1 MPVRSEPALRL
12 TALRGRAVF
21 VSASIPDPARW
32 VGDFDALEITD
43 AVVAACR
50 AVLTAGG
57 RVVTAAH
64 PTIAPLLLYVASE
77 LPPTGEPQVIVY
89 QSRLFDPVLPSETRR
104 FDEFGVGRLVWT
116 EAAEGERP
124 RPGEWEESLRFM
136 RQAMLG
142 DTNPAAAVFI
152 GGMEGIRKE
161 FEHFVEM
168 FPERPAYPLGRPG
181 GEARHL
187 QPLTSPSLAAL
198 LTSGDVYPA
207 IFRRVVA
214 DLVARLE

>member
-1 MPVRSEPALRL
+1 
-12 TALRGRAVF
+12 VF

-32 VGDFDALEITD
+32 AGDFDALEITD

-57 RVVTAAH
+57 LVVTAAH

-77 LPPTGEPQVIVY
+77 LPPASEPRVVVY
-89 QSRLFDPVLPSETRR
+89 QSLLFDPVLPPATRR
-104 FDEFGVGRLVWT
+104 FHELGVGRLVWT
-116 EAAEGERP
+116 KAAEGERP
-124 RPGEWEESLRFM
+124 RPGKWDESLRLM
-136 RQAMLG
+136 RNAMLH

-152 GGMEGIRKE
+152 GGMDGIRTE

-168 FPERPAYPLGRPG
+168 FPERPAYPLGGPG

-187 QPLTSPSLAAL
+187 APLTSPSLATL
-198 LTSGDVYPA
+198 LSSGDVYPA
-207 IFRRVVA
+207 IFRRVLA